1 MGSAEAEV
9 LKRKGEAINP
19 GNYATIEV
27 AKALASSGMKLVPD
41 VVAGGSAGNGGS
53 LVDVLLAQLVTGKL
67 MAQPPKSRE

>member
-27 AKALASSGMKLVPD
+27 AKALASSGVKLVPD
-41 VVAGGSAGNGGS
+41 IVAGGTAGSGGS
-53 LVDVLLAQLVTGKL
+53 LVDVLLAQLITGKL
-67 MAQPPKSRE
+67 VDRTPEARK